1 MASFKQITEKVA
13 LFAPLLIG
21 FVWFS
26 SLVISG
32 KQQVTE
38 AQLAPGRLNIL
49 VTSLF
54 AFIIIYSGF
63 LLFLYFKYFRTAS
76 PASKRHSRA

>member
-1 MASFKQITEKVA
+1 MPISKSSVEKVA
-13 LFAPLLIG
+13 LFTPLLIG

-32 KQQVTE
+32 KQQVTS

-54 AFIIIYSGF
+54 VFIIVYS
-63 LLFLYFKYFRTAS
+63 LFLFFLYRKK
-76 PASKRHSRA
+76 PAKKIKKLRK